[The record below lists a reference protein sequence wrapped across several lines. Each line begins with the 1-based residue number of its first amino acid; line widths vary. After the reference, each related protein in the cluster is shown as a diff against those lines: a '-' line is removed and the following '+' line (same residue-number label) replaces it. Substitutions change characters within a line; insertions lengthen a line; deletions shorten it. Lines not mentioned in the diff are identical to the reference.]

1 MTKPRTQFRK
11 THVGTVTIDTRDDYA
26 LQQLIWNRVDR
37 TYDQLETIP
46 DTHWPLYVS
55 CGTCGSSTAEV
66 DRSRAA
72 DFIAWHVLR
81 TKNHQRETETMT
93 ITLSRGDTIELP

>member
-1 MTKPRTQFRK
+1 MTQTQLRK
-11 THVGTVTIDTRDDYA
+11 VHFATVTFDSRDDYA

-37 TYDQLETIP
+37 AYTQLETIA
-46 DTHWPLYVS
+46 DTDWPLHVS
-55 CGTCGSSTAEV
+55 CATCGSSMHSP

-81 TKNHQRETETMT
+81 TKNHQRETETMI
-93 ITLSRGDTIELP
+93 ITLSRGETIELP

>member
-1 MTKPRTQFRK
+1 MTNPQTQFRK
-11 THVGTVTIDTRDDYA
+11 VHFATLTVDSRDDYA

-37 TYDQLETIP
+37 AYTQLETIA
-46 DTHWPLYVS
+46 DTNWPLHVS

-81 TKNHQRETETMT
+81 TTNHQREIENII
-93 ITLSRGDTIELP
+93 ITLSRGETVELT